1 MYTQRVFTVI
11 QNNTA
16 EEIKNTSR
24 ASIRLTGKMLFVR
37 KEKNVRQ
44 LRKLSRYIRLERI
57 EKPSI
62 INYRNIL
69 ITEIQLISLRIRQ
82 NTTAL

>member
-62 INYRNIL
+62 INYRNII
-69 ITEIQLISLRIRQ
+69 ITEIKLISLRIRQ